1 MNLRLINFLFMV
13 IAVAGCSSTEMKPV
27 ENTQVVMLSIEDSVA
42 GVDMS
47 EFAYRNY

>member
-1 MNLRLINFLFMV
+1 MNLRVMSLVFIV
-13 IAVAGCSSTEMKPV
+13 IAVTGCSSTEMKPV

-42 GVDMS
+42 EVDMS